1 MTEQLSKAELSG
13 ESYPKVTG
21 GGPRSGAQNEGHVQ
35 NWLSPTVAKAL
46 LIITNKL
53 PDPKLRKNAHQG
65 THPIAP

>member
-21 GGPRSGAQNEGHVQ
+21 GRSQKWSSE
-35 NWLSPTVAKAL
+35 WRSCPELTDPTVAKAL